1 MKKALLLAGAL
12 LALTA
17 TVAAA
22 QGIDLSLNDCGLAGA
37 LNAPVNPCNSNT
49 GLALAMVGSVM
60 PPPAG
65 VPHMI
70 GMEAVLDGQ
79 TSQPV
84 LSPWWDLGGCRAA
97 AFTAPSG
104 DFTAGP
110 FNCADYWAGQAL
122 TVGGIDP
129 THSQPNRFRIKLA
142 FALPGLESPMAGG
155 SEYYMFKVNITKT
168 KTTGTGSCGGCSDA
182 CSIVLNEIKL
192 VEPTGV
198 GDFRIFN
205 PLYGQIIGYN
215 GGIANGLGVTPTANR
230 TWGQV
235 KALYR

>member
-1 MKKALLLAGAL
+1 MKKALLIAGAL

-17 TVAAA
+17 SMAAA
-22 QGIDLSLNDCGLAGA
+22 QGINLSLNDCGTAG
-37 LNAPVNPCNSNT
+37 LTNAPTNPCNGNT

-79 TSQPV
+79 TDQLV

-97 AFTAPSG
+97 AFTSPSA

-110 FNCADYWAGQAL
+110 FSCADYWAGQAL

-129 THSQPNRFRIKLA
+129 NHSAPNRFRIKLA
-142 FALPGLESPMAGG
+142 FALPGVESPMAAG

-168 KTTGTGSCGGCSDA
+168 KTTGLGSCAGCTDK
-182 CSIVLNEIKL
+182 CTIVLNEIKL

-205 PLYGQIIGYN
+205 PINSQYCAYN
-215 GGIANGLGVTPTANR
+215 GGLPGAAGPTPTANR

>member
-1 MKKALLLAGAL
+1 MK
-12 LALTA
+12 
-17 TVAAA
+17 AAR
-22 QGIDLSLNDCGLAGA
+22 
-37 LNAPVNPCNSNT
+37 
-49 GLALAMVGSVM
+49 LAMSSGS
-60 PPPAG
+60 PTRTIFELR
-65 VPHMI
+65 MI
-70 GMEAVLDGQ
+70 A
-79 TSQPV
+79 
-84 LSPWWDLGGCRAA
+84 CRAA
-97 AFTAPSG
+97 FTSPSA

-110 FNCADYWAGQAL
+110 FSCADFWAGQAL

-142 FALPGLESPMAGG
+142 FALPGFESPMSGG

-168 KTTGTGSCGGCSDA
+168 KTVGTGSCAGCTDA

-205 PLYGQIIGYN
+205 PAVSAYCNYN
-215 GGIANGLGVTPTANR
+215 GGIANPVGVTPTTNR